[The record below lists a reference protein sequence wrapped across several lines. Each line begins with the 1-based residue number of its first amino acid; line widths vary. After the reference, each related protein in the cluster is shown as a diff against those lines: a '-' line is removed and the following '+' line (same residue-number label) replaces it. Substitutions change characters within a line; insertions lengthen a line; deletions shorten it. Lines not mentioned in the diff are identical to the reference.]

1 MNDSEALLWRG
12 TSSQKKNVGLFI
24 FCILTCWLILPILV
38 ALFVWLE
45 SKSLEYKLTTQ
56 RLQRSRGF
64 FEKRKD
70 DIELY
75 RVRDISYQQSLSYRL
90 LGLANII
97 VYSTD
102 QTDPRMIIEAVEA
115 TEAEELRETMRH
127 YVEIERTK
135 RRLFIV
141 DN

>member
-1 MNDSEALLWRG
+1 MNDPETLLWRG
-12 TSSQKKNVGLFI
+12 ASSQKKNVGLFI
-24 FCILTCWLILPILV
+24 FCILTCWLILPILI

-70 DIELY
+70 NIELY
-75 RVRDISYQQSLSYRL
+75 RVRDISYQQSFSYRL

-97 VYSTD
+97 VYSKD

-115 TEAEELRETMRH
+115 TEAEELFETMRR
-127 YVEIERTK
+127 YVEIERDK
-135 RRLFIV
+135 RRPFITE
-141 DN
+141 